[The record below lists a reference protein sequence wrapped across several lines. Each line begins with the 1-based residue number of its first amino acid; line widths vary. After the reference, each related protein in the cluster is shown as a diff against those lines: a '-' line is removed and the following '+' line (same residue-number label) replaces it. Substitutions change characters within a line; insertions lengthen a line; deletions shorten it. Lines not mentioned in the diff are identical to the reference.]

1 MSIINTDINNA
12 IEILLQDDVIGF
24 PTETV
29 YGLAGNI
36 FSEKAI
42 DKIYSIKKRPSFNP
56 LIVHLHSVQQLSAI
70 AKNIP
75 EMAFDLAKYFWP
87 GPLTLI
93 LEKQDIISNKITAN
107 KNTVAVRIPNHPL
120 ALSLL
125 QKIPFPLAAP
135 SANPFKSVSPTAAK
149 HVYHY
154 FKDEI
159 KYILD
164 GGDCENGIESTIIGF
179 KNEIPVLYR
188 HGAVSIES
196 IEKVAGKVSIITN
209 NETNPDA
216 PGMLLK
222 HYSPRTK
229 LIVTD
234 NIFEVIESNHHQ
246 KIGLITFYKEIISPS
261 VKHQII
267 LSENKDFEEAARN
280 LYAALHELDKMNLD
294 IIITERFPEENLG
307 RSINDRLIRAA
318 C

>member
-1 MSIINTDINNA
+1 MSIISNDINKA
-12 IEILLQDDVIGF
+12 IEVLLQDEVIGF

-56 LIVHLHSVQQLSAI
+56 LIVHLHSVHKLSAI

-75 EMAFDLAKYFWP
+75 DIATELAKKFWP

-93 LEKQDIISNKITAN
+93 LEKQENISCKITAN
-107 KNTVAVRIPNHPL
+107 KNTVAVRIPNHPK

-135 SANPFKSVSPTAAK
+135 SANPFKSVSPTSAQ

-154 FKDEI
+154 FKNDI
-159 KYILD
+159 SFILD
-164 GGDCENGIESTIIGF
+164 GGNCESGIESTIIGF
-179 KNEIPVLYR
+179 KNEKPLLYR

-196 IEKVAGKVSIITN
+196 IEKIAGKVSIITN

-222 HYSPRTK
+222 HYSPKTK
-229 LIVTD
+229 LILTE
-234 NIFEVIESNHHQ
+234 NIFETIENNRHQ
-246 KIGLITFYKEIISPS
+246 KIGLITFYKEIISSS
-261 VKHQII
+261 VQHQII
-267 LSENKDFEEAARN
+267 LSKNKNLEEAARN
-280 LYAALHELDKMNLD
+280 LFAALIELDEMNID
-294 IIITERFPEENLG
+294 MIIAERFPEESLG
-307 RSINDRLIRAA
+307 RSINDRLTRAA
-318 C
+318 F